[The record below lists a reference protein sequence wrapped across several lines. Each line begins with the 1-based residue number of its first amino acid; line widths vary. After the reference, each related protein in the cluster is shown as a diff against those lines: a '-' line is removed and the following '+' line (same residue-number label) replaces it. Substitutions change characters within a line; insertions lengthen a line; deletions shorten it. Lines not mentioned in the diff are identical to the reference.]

1 MSNAGQG
8 RVNIVGGGIA
18 GLIAAVELGRAGVA
32 VEVFEAA
39 ADLGGRAR
47 TKQADGF
54 FLNQGPHALY
64 KGGAL
69 KRELDR
75 LGVAYAGKRALAG
88 SRKAIWQGKLHL
100 LPVDGKSLMMSG
112 LFGWRDKAVFARVF
126 GRLMKGERAEGS
138 FADWLNAQ
146 KFSPVTRSAV
156 EALGRLSAYANGSEH
171 VSATAM
177 LEQIRMALGGTL
189 YLDHGWAT
197 FIAGLARAARD
208 AGVTLN
214 VGARVERVEAD
225 AHGSRVV
232 LADGRVV
239 VGDATILAVGPHEAA
254 LLTPDVGSLQA
265 EAREAKAVRANT
277 LDLALKRLPEGAEE
291 FALGID
297 GPFYYSLHSGS
308 AKLAPEGCA
317 VVHLA
322 KYLAVGEAPSRDA
335 IVELEGIAD
344 LVMPGWRELEVK
356 RQELRGMT
364 VANGMPRWDRA
375 RPGVALAD
383 APGLFIAGDWVGAEG
398 MIADCAA
405 ASGAEA
411 AKAVRAWLAQV
422 EGSRLRMA

>member
-1 MSNAGQG
+1 MSDAVQG
-8 RVNIVGGGIA
+8 KVNIVGGGIA

-32 VEVFEAA
+32 VELFESA

-47 TKQADGF
+47 TKEAAGY

-75 LGVAYAGKRALAG
+75 LGIAYSGQRTMAR

-100 LPVDGKSLMMSG
+100 LPVDGASLMMSG
-112 LFGWRDKAVFARVF
+112 LFGLRDKLVFAKVF
-126 GRLMKGERAEGS
+126 KRLTDGEAAEGS
-138 FADWLNAQ
+138 FADWLDAQ
-146 KFSPVTRSAV
+146 KFSPVMRASV
-156 EALGRLSAYANGSEH
+156 EALGRLSAYANGSAH
-171 VSATAM
+171 VSARAM
-177 LEQIRMALGGTL
+177 VAQMQLAFGGTM

-197 FIAGLARAARD
+197 FIAGLAQAAHE
-208 AGVTLN
+208 AGVVLN
-214 VGARVERVEAD
+214 VGASVERVEAD

-239 VGDATILAVGPHEAA
+239 VGEATILAVGPHEAA
-254 LLTPDVGSLQA
+254 ALASDVGSLKT

-277 LDLALKRLPEGAEE
+277 LDLALKHLPEGAEE

-297 GPFYYSLHSGS
+297 GPFYMSLHSRS
-308 AKLAPEGCA
+308 AKLAPEGGA
-317 VVHLA
+317 LVHLA
-322 KYLAVGEAPSRDA
+322 KYLPVGEAPSRDA
-335 IVELEGIAD
+335 IADLESVAD
-344 LVMPGWRELEVK
+344 LVMPGWRPLEVK

-364 VANGMPRWDRA
+364 VAHGMPRWDRA

-383 APGLFIAGDWVGAEG
+383 APGLFIAGDWVGDEG

-405 ASGAEA
+405 ASGVAA
-411 AKAVRAWLAQV
+411 AKAARAFLAAR
-422 EGSRLRMA
+422 EGKARAA

>member
-1 MSNAGQG
+1 MIAASKV

-32 VEVFEAA
+32 VELFESA

-47 TKQADGF
+47 TKEADGF

-64 KGGAL
+64 SGGAL

-75 LGVAYAGKRALAG
+75 LGIAYAGGRAMAR
-88 SRKAIWQGKLHL
+88 SRKAIWKGKLHL
-100 LPVDGKSLMMSG
+100 LPVDGKSLMMSS
-112 LFGWRDKAVFARVF
+112 LFGLRDKAVFARVF
-126 GRLMKGERAEGS
+126 QRLTKGERAKGP
-138 FADWLNAQ
+138 FAAWLDAQ
-146 KFSPVTRSAV
+146 AFSPAMRASV

-171 VSATAM
+171 VSADAM
-177 LEQIRMALGGTL
+177 LEQIRMALGGTR
-189 YLDHGWAT
+189 YLDHGWVT
-197 FIAGLARAARD
+197 FIAGLAQAARE

-214 VGARVERVEAD
+214 AGDRVERVETD
-225 AHGSRVV
+225 AHESRVV

-239 VGDATILAVGPHEAA
+239 AGGATILAMGPHEAA
-254 LLTPDVGSLQA
+254 ALAIHVGSLQE

-277 LDLALKRLPEGAEE
+277 LDLALKRMPDSAEE

-297 GPFYYSLHSGS
+297 GPFYFSLHSGS
-308 AKLAPEGCA
+308 AKLAPEGGA
-317 VVHLA
+317 VVHIA
-322 KYLAVGEAPSRDA
+322 KYLPVGEPSSRDA

-344 LVMPGWRELEVK
+344 LVMPGWRALEVK

-375 RPGVALAD
+375 RPDVALAD

-405 ASGAEA
+405 ASGVEA
-411 AKAVRAWLAQV
+411 AKAVWEWLKAGAV
-422 EGSRLRMA
+422 KSAA

>member
-1 MSNAGQG
+1 MTAASKG

-32 VEVFEAA
+32 VELFEAA

-47 TKQADGF
+47 TKEADGF

-64 KGGAL
+64 SGGAL

-75 LGVAYAGKRALAG
+75 LGIAYAGGRAMAR
-88 SRKAIWQGKLHL
+88 SRKAIWKGKLHL
-100 LPVDGKSLMMSG
+100 LPVDGKSLMMSS
-112 LFGWRDKAVFARVF
+112 LFGLRDKAAFARVF
-126 GRLMKGERAEGS
+126 QRLMKGERAKGS
-138 FADWLNAQ
+138 FAAWLDAQ
-146 KFSPVTRSAV
+146 TFSPAMRAAV

-171 VSATAM
+171 VSADAM
-177 LEQIRMALGGTL
+177 LEQIRIALGGTR

-197 FIAGLARAARD
+197 FIAGLTQAARD

-214 VGARVERVEAD
+214 AGDRVERVETD
-225 AHGSRVV
+225 AHESRVV

-239 VGDATILAVGPHEAA
+239 AGRATILAVGPLDAAA
-254 LLTPDVGSLQA
+254 LAADVGSLQE

-277 LDLALKRLPEGAEE
+277 LDLALKRMPDGAEE

-297 GPFYYSLHSGS
+297 GPFYFSLHSGS
-308 AKLAPEGCA
+308 AKLAPEAGA
-317 VVHLA
+317 VVHIA
-322 KYLAVGEAPSRDA
+322 KYLPVGEPSSRDA

-344 LVMPGWRELEVK
+344 LVMPGWRALEVK

-375 RPGVALAD
+375 RPGVALGD

-405 ASGAEA
+405 ASGVEA
-411 AKAVRAWLAQV
+411 AKAVREWLKAGAV
-422 EGSRLRMA
+422 KSAA